1 MYKIIKKCLKT
12 LKTVPAF
19 HCVMVHSSLFRLVFA
34 QALFT
39 VVEFC
44 VEFVT
49 LIFVPMAMRKVPPA
63 SADASC
69 NIVGR

>member
-1 MYKIIKKCLKT
+1 MYKIIKKMF
-12 LKTVPAF
+12 KTVPAF
-19 HCVMVHSSLFRLVFA
+19 HCVTVHGSLFRLVFA
-34 QALFT
+34 QVLFT
-39 VVEFC
+39 IVEFC

-69 NIVGR
+69 NIVRR